1 MDTESWTPR
10 SRELPVV
17 RCLPNVGKLERNVLV
32 STHVQCAAACSPPV
46 ISSSFK
52 PHVTSRHTQRTA
64 ADHHGAQCPKQ
75 LNPSSRPN
83 HSFEKAGRLYALRL
97 ARIGDSS
104 RSSPTRGA
112 YQAGHHSL
120 YDLIRGLRNHKGSE
134 KEYIQKNLKECRAE
148 VRSQDM
154 DVKATALLKLVYL
167 EMLGYDMSWASFH
180 VLEVMSSPKYHQK
193 RVGYLGAVQSFR
205 PDTEVLML
213 ATNLLKKD
221 LASSTPTVIFLP
233 IATLPHVIT
242 PSLALSTLADL
253 LPRLGHSQ
261 SNIRKKTL
269 VTLYRLALVYPEALR
284 AAWPKI
290 KERLMDPNEDPSVT
304 AAIVNVVCEL
314 GWRRAHDFLPLAP
327 RLFELLVEGGNNWM
341 AIKLIKLFA
350 TLTPL
355 EPRLVRKL
363 LPPLTNIIATTPA
376 MSLLYECING
386 IIQGG
391 ILGSTDDPTG
401 TDEIATLCV
410 NKLRGMVMMS
420 GDPNLRYVALMAFNK
435 IVVTHPHLVAQ
446 QEDVIL
452 ECIDSPDIT
461 IRIQA
466 LDLVQGM
473 VSGENLVP
481 VVSRLMKQL
490 KSSSAL
496 SNDQKRAGKT
506 SPESSSESDDESP
519 PADNLDSKS
528 KMESQAPP
536 LPEDYRLDLVRRILF
551 MCSKDNYANVLDFD
565 WYIDVLTQLVRTA
578 PVPRQFD
585 SMVDISSAAPSRPWS
600 LSSGDVAER
609 IGDELRNVA
618 VKVRAMRS
626 TAVRAGYSIVAQ
638 LNADTPSSH
647 KVTSGAL
654 KSVAWILGEY
664 ANLLQDP
671 DSTLNSMLQLVTRAA
686 RPEVCATS
694 LLTIAKIFAYI
705 AGDETQPWTPGRK
718 TRISLLLARILH
730 VAEPLALHPNLE
742 VQERAV
748 EFVELLKLTA
758 EAASGQPAST
768 DEAPQDPPLLLTQA
782 IPSLFTGWELNSVAQ
797 GAQCNVPVPDGLD
810 LDEAIHS
817 NLKDLLSAA
826 DAADLTTLDTNES
839 DEFQIY
845 YHQRPAP
852 TAISSS
858 ATAISRLAGP
868 AEQDEAMAGS
878 YQQQQPSEDS
888 YLDAD
893 IIARRKAERLEKNK
907 DDPFY
912 IASSGSKDIART
924 STPIHN
930 ILQSSNGPDLDI
942 DSIPIM
948 KLDLDNLTGPA
959 VQASPKRL
967 VKPKQRI
974 VIASDETLEGGGN
987 NSSRQY
993 DSENNNSDSLAIS
1006 RNRRK
1011 TKQSLLQ
1018 VDSSHIGSFSL
1029 EGTPANGFDYE
1040 QQQREEA
1047 EMQQAMK
1054 EVERLRLEM
1063 QRANE
1068 RIQIA
1073 QGVDAAGTVIK
1084 KKKKTT
1090 KKKVNDSN
1098 ASAAAQEEV
1107 KPKKKKPKKKV
1118 TVEEG
1123 QGLTP
1128 LGQSPGNDGGEGG
1141 GLVAG
1146 HSVVDDAPPTS
1157 STANN
1162 DVMPAPKIIKNK
1174 VKKKKSK
1181 RLAEIEE

>member
-1 MDTESWTPR
+1 MPPRHGTQWNAMDAMGCG
-10 SRELPVV
+10 RELCCIQDNPF
-17 RCLPNVGKLERNVLV
+17 RKHER
-32 STHVQCAAACSPPV
+32 
-46 ISSSFK
+46 I
-52 PHVTSRHTQRTA
+52 
-64 ADHHGAQCPKQ
+64 CPTR
-75 LNPSSRPN
+75 LTRVYYTR
-83 HSFEKAGRLYALRL
+83 FEK
-97 ARIGDSS
+97 
-104 RSSPTRGA
+104 
-112 YQAGHHSL
+112 SL
-120 YDLIRGLRNHKGSE
+120 YDLIRGLRNHKGNE
-134 KEYIQKNLKECRAE
+134 KEYIQKSLKECRAE

-221 LASSTPTVIFLP
+221 LASSTPTVISLP

-290 KERLMDPNEDPSVT
+290 KERLMDSDEDPSVT

-314 GWRRAHDFLPLAP
+314 GWRRPHDFLPLAP

-391 ILGSTDDPTG
+391 ILGSTDEPTD

-410 NKLRGMVMMS
+410 NKLRGMVVVN
-420 GDPNLRYVALMAFNK
+420 GDPNLKYVALLAFNK

-466 LDLVQGM
+466 LELVQGM
-473 VSGENLVP
+473 VSADNLVS

-490 KSSSAL
+490 KSSAPSREQQNRMGATPSL
-496 SNDQKRAGKT
+496 ME
-506 SPESSSESDDESP
+506 PSSESDDELSS
-519 PADNLDSKS
+519 AG
-528 KMESQAPP
+528 MTESQKNTQPP
-536 LPEDYRLDLVRRILF
+536 LPEDYRLDVVRRILF
-551 MCSKDNYANVLDFD
+551 MCSKDNYANILDFD

-578 PVPRQFD
+578 PVPRQLD
-585 SMVDISSAAPSRPWS
+585 SIVDTCSPQSSWS
-600 LSSGDVAER
+600 SSSSSDVAER

-654 KSVAWILGEY
+654 KSVTWILGEY
-664 ANLLQDP
+664 AILLQDP
-671 DSTLNSMLQLVTRAA
+671 DGTLNSVLQLVTRAA
-686 RPEVCATS
+686 RPEVCTTS
-694 LLTIAKIFAYI
+694 LLAIAKIFASM
-705 AGDETQPWTPGRK
+705 AGDETQPWTPERK
-718 TRISLLLARILH
+718 TRISLLMARILH
-730 VAEPLALHPNLE
+730 VVEPLALHPNLE

-748 EFVELLKLTA
+748 ELVELLRLTA

-768 DEAPQDPPLLLTQA
+768 NEDPQDPPLLLTQA
-782 IPSLFTGWELNSVAQ
+782 IPSLFTGWELNSVAP
-797 GAQCNVPVPDGLD
+797 GAQRNVPVPDGLD
-810 LDEAIHS
+810 LDEAIHP
-817 NLKDLLSAA
+817 NLSHLLSAA
-826 DAADLTTLDTNES
+826 DLVTLEPEES
-839 DEFQIY
+839 DDFQVY
-845 YHQRPAP
+845 YNQRPAP

-858 ATAISRLAGP
+858 APAASRLAGSV
-868 AEQDEAMAGS
+868 EQEEMMVGS
-878 YQQQQPSEDS
+878 YQQQDPSEES

-893 IIARRKAERLEKNK
+893 IIARRKAERLERNR

-912 IASSGSKDIART
+912 IPSSSSAGNNNNNVPTRT
-924 STPIHN
+924 STPIHK
-930 ILQSSNGPDLDI
+930 ILQSNNGLDLDI

-948 KLDLDNLTGPA
+948 KLELDNLAGPA
-959 VQASPKRL
+959 IQTSPKRPA
-967 VKPKQRI
+967 KPKHRI
-974 VIASDETLEGGGN
+974 VIASDETLEGSDGGN
-987 NSSRQY
+987 SNNNSTRQY
-993 DSENNNSDSLAIS
+993 DSENNSDGHGKARS
-1006 RNRRK
+1006 RK
-1011 TKQSLLQ
+1011 AKQSILQ
-1018 VDSSHIGSFSL
+1018 VDSSHIGSLSL
-1029 EGTPANGFDYE
+1029 EGTGPSRNGYGFDYE
-1040 QQQREEA
+1040 RQQREEA
-1047 EMQQAMK
+1047 EMQQAIK

-1084 KKKKTT
+1084 KKKKKATTT
-1090 KKKVNDSN
+1090 KKTSDNNNDDNKKMVKKVKKAADDVPDS
-1098 ASAAAQEEV
+1098 ADAPGEV
-1107 KPKKKKPKKKV
+1107 VVDKPKQKKSKKKV
-1118 TVEEG
+1118 TMLEEG
-1123 QGLTP
+1123 PSP
-1128 LGQSPGNDGGEGG
+1128 LGETPN
-1141 GLVAG
+1141 VADP
-1146 HSVVDDAPPTS
+1146 SSAVDAPPMS
-1157 STANN
+1157 SAMDNDDVVVLPKSNN
-1162 DVMPAPKIIKNK
+1162 
-1174 VKKKKSK
+1174 KKKKKKKTATKTK
-1181 RLAEIEE
+1181 RLAEIED

>member
-1 MDTESWTPR
+1 MLESW
-10 SRELPVV
+10 
-17 RCLPNVGKLERNVLV
+17 NVLV
-32 STHVQCAAACSPPV
+32 STHVQCLAACSPPV
-46 ISSSFK
+46 ISPSFK
-52 PHVTSRHTQRTA
+52 PDVTSRHTQRTA
-64 ADHHGAQCPKQ
+64 ADHHGAQCPKK

-83 HSFEKAGRLYALRL
+83 HSFEKAGHLYALRL

-104 RSSPTRGA
+104 WSSPTRGA

-327 RLFELLVEGGNNWM
+327 RLFELLVVGGNNWM

-391 ILGSTDDPTG
+391 ILGSTDDPTD

-496 SNDQKRAGKT
+496 SNDQKRAGRI
-506 SPESSSESDDESP
+506 SPESSSESDDESQP
-519 PADNLDSKS
+519 TDNLNSKS
-528 KMESQAPP
+528 KMESQAPL

-585 SMVDISSAAPSRPWS
+585 SVVDIPSAAPSRPWS

-705 AGDETQPWTPGRK
+705 AGDETQPWTPERK
-718 TRISLLLARILH
+718 TRISLLLGRILH

-797 GAQCNVPVPDGLD
+797 GAQRNVPVPDGLN
-810 LDEAIHS
+810 LDEAIHP

-826 DAADLTTLDTNES
+826 DAANLTTLDTNES

-858 ATAISRLAGP
+858 ATAIRRLAGP
-868 AEQDEAMAGS
+868 AEQEETMAGS

-912 IASSGSKDIART
+912 IASSSSSSKDIPRT

-948 KLDLDNLTGPA
+948 KLDLDNLAGLA
-959 VQASPKRL
+959 VQASPKRQA
-967 VKPKQRI
+967 KPRQRI

-993 DSENNNSDSLAIS
+993 DSENNNSDSLAIP

-1090 KKKVNDSN
+1090 IKKVNGST
-1098 ASAAAQEEV
+1098 ASAATQEEV
-1107 KPKKKKPKKKV
+1107 KPKKKKSKKKV

-1123 QGLTP
+1123 QDPAP
-1128 LGQSPGNDGGEGG
+1128 LGKLPGDDGGEGG
-1141 GLVAG
+1141 ELVAG
-1146 HSVVDDAPPTS
+1146 HSAVDASSTS

-1162 DVMPAPKIIKNK
+1162 DVVLAPKIIKNK
-1174 VKKKKSK
+1174 MKKKKSK

>member
-1 MDTESWTPR
+1 MTTELSAGSFRSGSLPR
-10 SRELPVV
+10 LPAPGQKHIRDPPFCIVSSR
-17 RCLPNVGKLERNVLV
+17 RV
-32 STHVQCAAACSPPV
+32 STRPLDLKCA
-46 ISSSFK
+46 
-52 PHVTSRHTQRTA
+52 R
-64 ADHHGAQCPKQ
+64 
-75 LNPSSRPN
+75 
-83 HSFEKAGRLYALRL
+83 FEK
-97 ARIGDSS
+97 
-104 RSSPTRGA
+104 
-112 YQAGHHSL
+112 SL
-120 YDLIRGLRNHKGSE
+120 YDLIRGLRNHKGNE
-134 KEYIQKNLKECRAE
+134 KEYIQKSLKECRAE

-167 EMLGYDMSWASFH
+167 EMVGYDMSWASFH

-221 LASSTPTVIFLP
+221 LASSTPTVISLP

-314 GWRRAHDFLPLAP
+314 GWRRPHDFLPLAP

-391 ILGSTDDPTG
+391 ILGSTDEPTD

-410 NKLRGMVMMS
+410 NKLRGMVMVD
-420 GDPNLRYVALMAFNK
+420 GDPNLKYVALLAFNK

-452 ECIDSPDIT
+452 ECIDSSDIT

-466 LDLVQGM
+466 LELVQGM
-473 VSGENLVP
+473 VSADNLVP

-490 KSSSAL
+490 KSSAPGR
-496 SNDQKRAGKT
+496 DHERAGGT
-506 SPESSSESDDESP
+506 VSLEPSSESDDELSP
-519 PADNLDSKS
+519 AA
-528 KMESQAPP
+528 MAESDKNAPPP
-536 LPEDYRLDLVRRILF
+536 LPEDYRLDVVRRILF
-551 MCSKDNYANVLDFD
+551 MCSKDNYANILDFD

-578 PVPRQFD
+578 PVPRQLD
-585 SMVDISSAAPSRPWS
+585 SMGDASSVGSSRSWPS
-600 LSSGDVAER
+600 SSSDVAER
-609 IGDELRNVA
+609 VGDELRNVA

-626 TAVRAGYSIVAQ
+626 TAVRAGYNIVVQ

-654 KSVAWILGEY
+654 KSVTWILGEY
-664 ANLLQDP
+664 AVLLQDP
-671 DSTLNSMLQLVTRAA
+671 DGTLNSILQLATRAA
-686 RPEVCATS
+686 RPEVCTTS
-694 LLTIAKIFAYI
+694 LLAIAKIFASI
-705 AGDETQPWTPGRK
+705 AGDATQPWTPERK
-718 TRISLLLARILH
+718 TRISLLMARILH

-748 EFVELLKLTA
+748 ELVELLRLTA

-782 IPSLFTGWELNSVAQ
+782 IPSLFTGWELNSVAP
-797 GAQCNVPVPDGLD
+797 GAQRNVPLPDGLD
-810 LDEAIHS
+810 LDEAIHP
-817 NLKDLLSAA
+817 NLNHLLSAA
-826 DAADLTTLDTNES
+826 DLATIEPEEP
-839 DEFQIY
+839 DEFQVY
-845 YHQRPAP
+845 YNQRPAP

-858 ATAISRLAGP
+858 APAVGRLAGP
-868 AEQDEAMAGS
+868 AGQEEMMVGS
-878 YQQQQPSEDS
+878 YQQQQQQLSEES

-893 IIARRKAERLEKNK
+893 IIARRKAERMERNR

-912 IASSGSKDIART
+912 IPSSSSANNNDVPART

-948 KLDLDNLTGPA
+948 KLELDNLAGPA
-959 VQASPKRL
+959 ISTSPKRQA
-967 VKPKQRI
+967 KPKHRI
-974 VIASDETLEGGGN
+974 VIASDETLEGGDGGGN
-987 NSSRQY
+987 DNGTRPY
-993 DSENNNSDSLAIS
+993 DSENMSDNHARARS
-1006 RNRRK
+1006 RK
-1011 TKQSLLQ
+1011 AKQSILQ

-1029 EGTPANGFDYE
+1029 EGAGTSASGYGFDYE

-1047 EMQQAMK
+1047 EMQQAIK

-1073 QGVDAAGTVIK
+1073 QGVDAAGTVVK
-1084 KKKKTT
+1084 KKKKMKATTTKNTNDTNNDNKKRVKKAKKAANEATDSADAQEEAAKPRQKKSKKVVATPEGGGSTFLEETPIMADASLAAGGPPSGSAMTDDVVVLPKKST
-1090 KKKVNDSN
+1090 KKKKT
-1098 ASAAAQEEV
+1098 AV
-1107 KPKKKKPKKKV
+1107 K
-1118 TVEEG
+1118 
-1123 QGLTP
+1123 
-1128 LGQSPGNDGGEGG
+1128 
-1141 GLVAG
+1141 A
-1146 HSVVDDAPPTS
+1146 
-1157 STANN
+1157 
-1162 DVMPAPKIIKNK
+1162 
-1174 VKKKKSK
+1174 K
-1181 RLAEIEE
+1181 RLAEIED